1 MSAASGGG
9 FEVANMPI
17 PKSWQ
22 SEIPKVPERG
32 AAGAPGDFGEPFQ
45 QKRGQFLQAP
55 WQLAGLPMT
64 FCQCATVLILHS
76 TYAFMQCTSHRQAGP
91 SVLHRTDILI
101 SYM

>member
-22 SEIPKVPERG
+22 SEIPKVPEPGRRPRG
-32 AAGAPGDFGEPFQ
+32 LWRALLK
-45 QKRGQFLQAP
+45 KRGQFLQAP